1 MGGDLFVSGGVQV
14 SPDKL
19 RDQLFGYEQAAKRI
33 ANICSTA
40 CRCTWRCLGVFVH
53 FYICTINRT
62 HILLQY
68 YKPYFYI
75 VFSVKP
81 SYFDVFLFSFPTFAE
96 KSDILDIC
104 FSFLIPYYYPFCQ
117 NIIFSFQNLYE
128 FPPCSSSLILSLSLY
143 TIAYNLSIK
152 ISVPTPYPADAGTF
166 AFNLILPLYFLKCYN
181 TITNNLSISKGIFLS
196 WTNQQRSGKGS
207 IR

>member
-1 MGGDLFVSGGVQV
+1 MVERPAAYLLSRSSGCIRSQNWMSKWKYRLHCRTSRSHSGGSIRSHSGGSIR
-14 SPDKL
+14 SPSML
-19 RDQLFGYEQAAKRI
+19 TYRQPCRSA
-33 ANICSTA
+33 A

-62 HILLQY
+62 HILLRY

-104 FSFLIPYYYPFCQ
+104 FFFSHSILLSLLS

-143 TIAYNLSIK
+143 TIAI
-152 ISVPTPYPADAGTF
+152 
-166 AFNLILPLYFLKCYN
+166 
-181 TITNNLSISKGIFLS
+181 
-196 WTNQQRSGKGS
+196 
-207 IR
+207 

>member
-1 MGGDLFVSGGVQV
+1 M
-14 SPDKL
+14 
-19 RDQLFGYEQAAKRI
+19 
-33 ANICSTA
+33 
-40 CRCTWRCLGVFVH
+40 
-53 FYICTINRT
+53 CTINRT
-62 HILLQY
+62 HILLRY

-117 NIIFSFQNLYE
+117 ISFFLFKIFMNSPLVLLLLFSAYL
-128 FPPCSSSLILSLSLY
+128 FTLSP
-143 TIAYNLSIK
+143 YNLSIK

-166 AFNLILPLYFLKCYN
+166 AFNLILPLYFPKCYN

-196 WTNQQRSGKGS
+196 
-207 IR
+207 